1 MKPSPSKCDPDL
13 GIEVHEHL
21 SSIGMETPAFFD
33 LPVTDDEKIA
43 QIRGLFGEIMEVMGL
58 DLSDDSLRDT
68 PSRVAKMF
76 VHEIFYGLDYQ
87 NFPKATAV
95 ENKMGYDQMV
105 IERNIEIKSCCEH
118 HFVTIHGVAHIGYIP
133 KDRVLGLSKLN
144 RIADFFARRPQIQ
157 ERMTAQIAETLKFI
171 LGTDDVIV
179 VVSAVHHCVKSR
191 GVEDSCSDT
200 ITSQVS
206 GVFKDN
212 PSAREEF
219 LRLIDLPSSI

>member
-13 GIEVHEHL
+13 GIKVHEHL
-21 SSIGMETPAFFD
+21 SSIGIETPAFFD
-33 LPVTDDEKIA
+33 LPATDDEKTA
-43 QIRGLFGEIMEVMGL
+43 QIQGLFAEIMEVMGL

-76 VHEIFYGLDYQ
+76 VDEVFYGLDYQ
-87 NFPKATAV
+87 SFPKATTV
-95 ENKMGYDQMV
+95 ENKMRYDQMV
-105 IERNIEIKSCCEH
+105 IERNIEIKSYCEH
-118 HFVTIHGVAHIGYIP
+118 HFVTIHGFAHIGYIP

-191 GVEDSCSDT
+191 GVEDSCSET

-206 GVFKDN
+206 GVFKDT

-219 LRLIDLPSSI
+219 LRLISV